1 MDSLVVLLLSRKLLF
16 PYGAAQQPTTC
27 LLSFWIHIIQ
37 SRNHSGAVWDQ
48 ESWTHSVSTAINL
61 SPFTSNFKFRFP
73 CKDCLCKQICLC
85 PSVYF
90 FSPKAMVYYQ
100 KICTQN
106 FWYRWL
112 YKLNMS
118 IRCLALDVMCV
129 LHVVLPSR
137 HTRHHKASEE
147 PRCLNHFFQTSVH
160 KIPVR

>member
-1 MDSLVVLLLSRKLLF
+1 MIISIWCSTTTYYMLAFLLDPHNSKQKSQRSCLRPGKLNTF
-16 PYGAAQQPTTC
+16 
-27 LLSFWIHIIQ
+27 SF
-37 SRNHSGAVWDQ
+37 HS
-48 ESWTHSVSTAINL
+48 HNL

-137 HTRHHKASEE
+137 HMRHHKASEE
-147 PRCLNHFFQTSVH
+147 PRCLSHFFQTLVH

>member
-1 MDSLVVLLLSRKLLF
+1 MIISIWCSTTTYYMLAFLLDPHNSKQKSQRSCLRPGKLNAF
-16 PYGAAQQPTTC
+16 
-27 LLSFWIHIIQ
+27 SF
-37 SRNHSGAVWDQ
+37 HS
-48 ESWTHSVSTAINL
+48 HNL

-106 FWYRWL
+106 FWYHWL

-118 IRCLALDVMCV
+118 IRCLALDAMCV
-129 LHVVLPSR
+129 LHVVLPSL
-137 HTRHHKASEE
+137 HMRHHKASEE
-147 PRCLNHFFQTSVH
+147 PRCLSHFFQTLVH